1 VFLFNSHRS
10 SASAF
15 VATAL
20 GLSWWASAVSADEM
34 GAPPVKSLETIVV
47 TATRIAE
54 PMVDE
59 VMKQQVQTALH
70 DDPYF
75 YDEHV
80 TVTVKN
86 GVVHLTGMVFD
97 PGDMQD
103 VRRIIRKRIS
113 GVKRVVNELEICSCD
128 GGGGG

>member
-1 VFLFNSHRS
+1 
-10 SASAF
+10 
-15 VATAL
+15 
-20 GLSWWASAVSADEM
+20 M